1 MSERKMNWELCV
13 GVCGIVIAV
22 ASVFFTYRQNEMT
35 KQHDRI
41 SVQPR
46 ITLTFQ
52 LDSKRDRYG
61 WYMSNNG
68 LGPAYFTGFQL
79 FIDDKPIQSKSLGGW
94 PEALQ
99 KLNVQVTCFSVAS
112 TPPRTSLF
120 NGASVDE
127 PLLRFNAVKGGAC
140 DLEFAKLYAGLN
152 RIKVKIDY
160 QSIYGDNFSITDSPY
175 QPI

>member
-1 MSERKMNWELCV
+1 MNERRINWELCV

-22 ASVFFTYRQNEMT
+22 ASVFFTYRQSEMT

-52 LDSKRDRYG
+52 IDRKRDRQG

-79 FIDDKPIQSKSLGGW
+79 FIDDMPIQSKFLGGW
-94 PEALQ
+94 AEALK
-99 KLNVQVTCFSVAS
+99 KLNVQVTCFSVAT
-112 TPPRTSLF
+112 TPPRTSLS
-120 NGASVDE
+120 NGPSVDE
-127 PLLRFNAVKGGAC
+127 PLLRLNTAQAGAC
-140 DLEFAKLYAGLN
+140 DLEFAKLYAALN

-160 QSIYGDNFSITDSPY
+160 QSIYGDNFSVTDSPY